1 MSARDHH
8 SIKSPIEHRVQPID
22 PTTEIFS
29 QEVILKSDDPE
40 QIYTHNYKVITRILN
55 ATTNLNSPL
64 TIKHKQ
70 QKIRVTGLHPNMA
83 VSQLHEL
90 MTIFSTLNDPMD
102 AHSIRFL
109 SEAQHFLTSSAQ
121 EETTRYT
128 GPAAVSSDKH
138 YTSKSNRR
146 SFVHNLSQTNSHPLL
161 IGSNNEKHPST
172 EEKIEYIAVVQPRD
186 RTSTPAPAVPPL
198 RRPSSDDEDEDATH
212 QEPAHLAS
220 PPRNPGLHLD
230 VVSPACVHG
239 RRDAEGTVDVHAV
252 ASKRWLA

>member
-1 MSARDHH
+1 
-8 SIKSPIEHRVQPID
+8 
-22 PTTEIFS
+22 
-29 QEVILKSDDPE
+29 
-40 QIYTHNYKVITRILN
+40 
-55 ATTNLNSPL
+55 
-64 TIKHKQ
+64 
-70 QKIRVTGLHPNMA
+70 MA
-83 VSQLHEL
+83 VPQLHEL

-121 EETTRYT
+121 EEAARYT
-128 GPAAVSSDKH
+128 GPAAVSFDKH

-161 IGSNNEKHPST
+161 IGSNNEKHPLT
-172 EEKIEYIAVVQPRD
+172 EEKLERITAVQTRD

-198 RRPSSDDEDEDATH
+198 RRPSSDDEADEDATH

-220 PPRNPGLHLD
+220 PRSPGLHLD
-230 VVSPACVHG
+230 MVSTACVHG
-239 RRDAEGTVDVHAV
+239 RRDAKGTVDVHAV